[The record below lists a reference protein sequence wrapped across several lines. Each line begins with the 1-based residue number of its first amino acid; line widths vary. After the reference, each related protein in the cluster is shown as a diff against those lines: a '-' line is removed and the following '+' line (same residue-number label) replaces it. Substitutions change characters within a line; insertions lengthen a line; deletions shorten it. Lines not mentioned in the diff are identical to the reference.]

1 MHKQQINLID
11 KDIRALSG
19 LPVLSDPVEDGV
31 QYDQHADGSK
41 LLAEF
46 EYVVADQSIAGVHIR
61 LLREGVERASGE
73 KLKLECQ
80 RMRLRLRLFQKLL
93 SEVCQCR
100 RRAHIV
106 ALLVVAVHVL
116 CAAVYDRLLALLELV
131 PRHYLLAERLQEL
144 ALLDDRIS
152 LAIVSRHIHR
162 VDVVRRVG
170 GYVDHASAERS
181 DERSVLRL
189 RVDDNDVRIARKH
202 QIDYLVLRREGLAS
216 TRYTE
221 DE

>member
-1 MHKQQINLID
+1 
-11 KDIRALSG
+11 
-19 LPVLSDPVEDGV
+19 
-31 QYDQHADGSK
+31 
-41 LLAEF
+41 
-46 EYVVADQSIAGVHIR
+46 
-61 LLREGVERASGE
+61 
-73 KLKLECQ
+73 
-80 RMRLRLRLFQKLL
+80 MRLRLRLFQKLL

-170 GYVDHASAERS
+170 GYVDH
-181 DERSVLRL
+181 
-189 RVDDNDVRIARKH
+189 
-202 QIDYLVLRREGLAS
+202 
-216 TRYTE
+216 
-221 DE
+221 